1 MITVGIIGG
10 SGLDKPNI
18 LKHVKEIDASTEY
31 GKPSSTISVGEIKGV
46 KAALLA
52 RHGSNHSINPTNV
65 NYRAN
70 ITALK
75 ELGVTHIL
83 AASAC
88 GSLREHIP
96 PGRLVFPDQFID
108 LTKHRNPTFFDK
120 GRVAHVPMFE
130 PFCPK
135 LRKLL
140 SETAQK
146 LEIDFVENGTVLTI
160 EGPRFSTK
168 AESIL
173 WRQMGADIINMTTVP
188 ECVLAREAGM
198 CYQVTAMPTDF
209 DAWHSTEEA
218 VNIGTVL
225 KAMKQNAEKVTQL
238 FLETIPK
245 ISHTQCHCMEAINS
259 SVI

>member
-1 MITVGIIGG
+1 MIGIIGG
-10 SGLDKPNI
+10 SGLNKPDI
-18 LKHVKEIDASTEY
+18 LKHAEEIDASTEY
-31 GKPSSTISVGEIKGV
+31 GKPSSTISVGKISGKKV
-46 KAALLA
+46 ALLA
-52 RHGSNHSINPTNV
+52 RHGHNHSINPTNI

-70 ITALK
+70 IMALK

-88 GSLREHIP
+88 GSLRENIS
-96 PGRLVFPDQFID
+96 PGKLVFPDQFID
-108 LTKHRNPTFFDK
+108 MTKHRNPTFFDK
-120 GRVAHVPMFE
+120 GRVAHIPMFE

-140 SETAQK
+140 AESAKK
-146 LEIDFVENGTVLTI
+146 LKLDFAAKGTVLTI

-168 AESIL
+168 AESML
-173 WRQMGADIINMTTVP
+173 WRQMGADVINMTTVP
-188 ECVLAREAGM
+188 ECVLAREAGI

-209 DAWHSTEEA
+209 DAWHSTVEA
-218 VNIGTVL
+218 VNIETVL
-225 KAMKQNAEKVTQL
+225 RVMKQSAEKVTQL